1 MCLASTGGVV
11 MNKGKSNT
19 AHLFTKEVLFLA
31 LCRLMAVKSIDEI
44 TIKEL
49 AQEAG
54 VSRTTF
60 YRNYKDIE
68 DILLDYYRNHPF
80 GSLSTEDYEPEKF
93 DLIRCLRY
101 SLNEIKTHSAVWVN
115 LLNSDNDFIVY
126 RIFDETI
133 KNTCRDRAF
142 DIGFRSE
149 YELSAFVGIYYS
161 ICHEWI
167 KRGMKESVNEM
178 IDIAYSIIHQFYKN
192 DEYAIPER
200 DDVYQL

>member
-1 MCLASTGGVV
+1 M
-11 MNKGKSNT
+11 
-19 AHLFTKEVLFLA
+19 
-31 LCRLMAVKSIDEI
+31 
-44 TIKEL
+44 
-49 AQEAG
+49 
-54 VSRTTF
+54 
-60 YRNYKDIE
+60 
-68 DILLDYYRNHPF
+68 
-80 GSLSTEDYEPEKF
+80 
-93 DLIRCLRY
+93 
-101 SLNEIKTHSAVWVN
+101 WVN